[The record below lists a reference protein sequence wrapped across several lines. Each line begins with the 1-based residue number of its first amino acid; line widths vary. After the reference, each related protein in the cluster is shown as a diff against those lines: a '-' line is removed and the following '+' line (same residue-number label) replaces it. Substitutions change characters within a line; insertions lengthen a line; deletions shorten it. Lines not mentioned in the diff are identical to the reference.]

1 MIETI
6 DWGLI
11 EYKQAWDKQKALVEE
26 VQKNRNDGFLVFCE
40 HPSVITIGKSGTI
53 NNVLKTKEFL
63 QANGIALYENDR
75 GGDVTLHNPGQ
86 LVVYPIINLSNFK
99 EDLHWFLRKI
109 EEAII
114 QLIKLYGI
122 IGSRISNLTGVWIE
136 DSRKIAAIGMHCSRW
151 VTSHGLALNV
161 NNDISE
167 FDFIIP
173 CGITEKTVCSMKS
186 ELNKNI
192 SIDELKVKF
201 NDIFQQIMSDLS

>member
-192 SIDELKVKF
+192 NIDELKVKF